1 MWGGRS
7 DDEVVAAVTTCAQQ
21 RLTIE
26 DRLGGIIDDDA
37 TTLGAVTSVLVAV
50 AYERKASAELE
61 RATHEL
67 QPDPEGELL

>member
-7 DDEVVAAVTTCAQQ
+7 DHEVVAAVTTCAQQ

-26 DRLGGIIDDDA
+26 DRLGGIIDDDT

-50 AYERKASAELE
+50 AYERKALAELE
-61 RATHEL
+61 RATDAL
-67 QPDPEGELL
+67 LPDPEGELR